1 MLHFTLSNYIEFY
14 HINNIFIEIINN
26 FRDDL
31 KYPDILIES
40 CNMNI
45 PYCSLNGG
53 INNNIGIGMT
63 YSEFT
68 SMVDKTPLI
77 SRINFAN
84 ILLEPYDYYDN
95 LANTIL
101 QIFDNGS
108 SLIEISS
115 IPLMEYI
122 QSIYPNYEFIF
133 SKWADTITPFTP
145 ELLEQIIKT
154 NQFLS
159 VGIPNQY
166 TYNIDWLK
174 QLKYKSKYEIT
185 IDPICYQC
193 EQCNSCFLS
202 EQENA
207 LEYSGKSLLLQCEK
221 NQQYKFLSLEDIKQY
236 YQPLGFT
243 HFVFET
249 DYTLAPEQKL
259 IFYIKYFFKDDA
271 QDKIMQRILTQKEQI
286 IND

>member
-1 MLHFTLSNYIEFY
+1 MLYFTLPNYAEFY
-14 HINNIFIEIINN
+14 KVNNLLLYVVTDFES
-26 FRDDL
+26 DL
-31 KYPDILIES
+31 RYPDILIES
-40 CNMNI
+40 SNMVI

-53 INNNIGIGMT
+53 INNNVGKGMVYT
-63 YSEFT
+63 DFAAIAEGA
-68 SMVDKTPLI
+68 PLI
-77 SRINFAN
+77 PRINFAN
-84 ILLEPYDYYDN
+84 VLLEPYDYYDN
-95 LANTIL
+95 LGNTIL

-115 IPLMEYI
+115 IPFMEYI

-174 QLKYKSKYEIT
+174 QLKYKNKCEIT

-193 EQCNSCFLS
+193 DQCNSCFLS

-207 LEYSGKSLLLQCEK
+207 LEYSGKSLLLHCEK
-221 NQQYKFLSLEDIKQY
+221 NQQYKYLSLEDIKQH

-243 HFVFET
+243 HFVFEA
-249 DYTLAPEQKL
+249 DYMLTPEQKL
-259 IFYIKYFFKDDA
+259 MFYIKYFFKDEA
-271 QDKIMQRILTQKEQI
+271 QNKILQTILMNEDIK
-286 IND
+286 NA

>member
-1 MLHFTLSNYIEFY
+1 MLHFILSNYVEFY
-14 HINNIFIEIINN
+14 KINNILVGIIND
-26 FRDDL
+26 FHDDL
-31 KYPDILIES
+31 KDPNILIES
-40 CNMNI
+40 SNINI

-53 INNNIGIGMT
+53 INNNNGIGMIHSDFST
-63 YSEFT
+63 IANEA
-68 SMVDKTPLI
+68 PLI
-77 SRINFAN
+77 PRINFAN
-84 ILLEPYDYYDN
+84 VLLEPYDYYDN

-122 QSIYPNYEFIF
+122 QSKYPNYEFIF
-133 SKWADTITPFTP
+133 SKWADTITSFTP
-145 ELLEQIIKT
+145 ELLEQIVKT
-154 NQFLS
+154 NQFLRI
-159 VGIPNQY
+159 GIPNQY

-174 QLKYKSKYEIT
+174 QLKYKNKYEIT
-185 IDPICYQC
+185 IDPICF
-193 EQCNSCFLS
+193 QCNKCSSCFLS
-202 EQENA
+202 EQENS

-249 DYTLAPEQKL
+249 DYTLTPDQKL
-259 IFYIKYFFKDDA
+259 TFYIKYFFKDDA
-271 QDKIMQRILTQKEQI
+271 QDKILKTILTNI
-286 IND
+286 GV